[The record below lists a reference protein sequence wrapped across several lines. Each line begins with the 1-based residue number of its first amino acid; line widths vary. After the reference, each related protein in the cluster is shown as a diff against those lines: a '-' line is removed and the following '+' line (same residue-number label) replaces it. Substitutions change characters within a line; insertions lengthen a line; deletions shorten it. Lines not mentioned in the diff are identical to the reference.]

1 MTSAYKK
8 FEAGFVALVHR
19 HLRNRLLI
27 GHSWQA
33 SHLALNLGQI
43 NILALHTATKC
54 ALVATAAGKI
64 TTNVNKGRRGGP
76 MSGLVLLDVY
86 DLA

>member
-1 MTSAYKK
+1 M
-8 FEAGFVALVHR
+8 
-19 HLRNRLLI
+19 
-27 GHSWQA
+27 
-33 SHLALNLGQI
+33 ALNLGQI

-76 MSGLVLLDVY
+76 MSGLVLVDVY

>member
-8 FEAGFVALVHR
+8 FEAGFVDLVHR

-43 NILALHTATKC
+43 NILALHTAD
-54 ALVATAAGKI
+54 KI